1 MPEPGALALERY
13 RSGNVLWVADTAL
26 GFLLP
31 GLILFTGASA
41 GLRSLA
47 QRVTRS
53 WLGTVV
59 LYTVLLVVLLYLLAL
74 PLAFY
79 REFIREHAYGLSNQ
93 TLAKWVGDAGK
104 ELAVTCVAA
113 ALVVWVPYLLLRR
126 SPRRW
131 WLYAGLAALPL
142 LILIHLVAPVYVDPL
157 FNRFRPMRDTVLE
170 SRILALAE
178 RAGIEG
184 SRVYQVEK
192 SVDTKTVNAYVTG
205 LGGTKRIVLYDT
217 LLERLDPDEVLFVV
231 GHEIGHYVLG
241 HVRRFVLAAWLLIVL
256 SLYLIH
262 RVAGALIARHRL
274 RFGFDHPADVASL
287 PLLLLLAGAA
297 GLAASPALLALS
309 RRAEREADRFGLEL
323 TRENH
328 AAATAFVKLAALNLE
343 VPRPGPIYTL
353 FRASHPSLAERI
365 EFANRYRPWAIG
377 APLRYGDR
385 FDGDRLHG
393 DRRHGD
399 RFAPR

>member
-1 MPEPGALALERY
+1 VPEPGAAALERY
-13 RSGNVLWVADTAL
+13 RSGNALWVVDTAL

-41 GLRSLA
+41 ALRTLA
-47 QRVTRS
+47 RRVARS

-59 LYTVLLVVLLYLLAL
+59 LYAVLLVILLHLLAL

-93 TLAKWVGDAGK
+93 TLGKWVGDAAK
-104 ELAVTCVAA
+104 ELAVSCVAA
-113 ALVVWVPYLLLRR
+113 ALVVWIPYLLLRR

-142 LILIHLVAPVYVDPL
+142 LVLVHLVAPVYVAPL
-157 FNRFRPMRDTVLE
+157 FNRFGPMRNKELE
-170 SRILALAE
+170 ARILALAE

-184 SRVYQVEK
+184 SRVYEVEK
-192 SVDTKTVNAYVTG
+192 SVDTRTVNAYVTG

-241 HVRRFVLAAWLLIVL
+241 HVRRFVVAAWLVIVL

-262 RVAGALIARHRL
+262 RAGEALVARHRL
-274 RFGFDHPADVASL
+274 RFGFDRLADVASL
-287 PLLLLLAGAA
+287 PLLLILAGATA
-297 GLAASPALLALS
+297 LAASPLLLALS
-309 RRAEREADRFGLEL
+309 RRAEHEADRFGLEL

-343 VPRPGPIYTL
+343 VPRPGPIYTF

-365 EFANRYRPWAIG
+365 EFANRYRPWAMG

-385 FDGDRLHG
+385 F
-393 DRRHGD
+393 
-399 RFAPR
+399 APP